1 MSDVL
6 IIGCGVVGNN
16 LLKELSVLTPDVVDK
31 YKKEKTTKKK
41 EKYKFGF
48 VCVDTPYDKEKELF
62 DTSEVVNAMNENDC
76 EIYVVKSTV
85 PIGFVDSLGKENIV
99 FSPEYYGGTQHC
111 NNFKFDFTILGGCE
125 KTCDKVIQLLQKV
138 YDGRHRFLKMK
149 SSEAEMVKLMEN
161 CFLATKVSFCNSF
174 YEMCKKYN
182 CSYESVREG
191 FILDER
197 CGSSHTFVYEE
208 KPYWDSHCLNKDT
221 VCAAIQGNDFMN
233 GIIRYNNEKKKI
245 NF

>member
-62 DTSEVVNAMNENDC
+62 DTSEVVNAIRENDC
-76 EIYVVKSTV
+76 EIYVIKSTV
-85 PIGFVDSLGKENIV
+85 PIGFVNSLGKENIV

-125 KTCDKVIQLLQKV
+125 KTCNKVIQLLQKV
-138 YDGRHRFLKMK
+138 YDARHRFLKIVSLLQKFRSAILFLKCAKYIIVLMK
-149 SSEAEMVKLMEN
+149 ALERALSSMSVAELPTR
-161 CFLATKVSFCNSF
+161 L
-174 YEMCKKYN
+174 
-182 CSYESVREG
+182 
-191 FILDER
+191 
-197 CGSSHTFVYEE
+197 
-208 KPYWDSHCLNKDT
+208 
-221 VCAAIQGNDFMN
+221 FM
-233 GIIRYNNEKKKI
+233 KI
-245 NF
+245 NRTGTVTA